1 MSGATGSSGTS
12 GTAGE
17 PGASGSS
24 GTSGQNGT
32 SGTSGANGLGLSAKS
47 GIVQGETGYYTGTT
61 SPQGNGWFYDVV
73 FTQPFGSSAYTISY
87 IYTND
92 SDNNPLSPVTRSASI
107 APNQSSTG
115 FTVFVGTLGQ
125 QPTTRAILEWT
136 AVANGE
142 TGVPGTSGT
151 NGSSGTSGVSGA
163 TGSSGTSG
171 TDGTSGTSPSGAGT
185 SGTSGTSGGSGTS
198 GTSGE
203 PGATGSSGTS
213 GINGTSGTSGGGGGG
228 GSTTITGVTLTQTGW
243 TYNTGSTY
251 YEYTYTNTGIT
262 SSVAV
267 LFTPYNSSVFT
278 SVSANV
284 YPYIELNYTT
294 NTAKLTADSYPS
306 GNITGQFIIF

>member
-1 MSGATGSSGTS
+1 MGNTTGSNNILVDTGYYVGNDNLFGNTNQIIPESGDGKIHLTSALSTDTADVNIGPDGINLTTEEANVFVGTSLSGSGLIIDIYSGNTLVLNGITSGSSTTYLTIDPITNEVTTSSGATGSSGTSGTS

-17 PGASGSS
+17 PGAS
-24 GTSGQNGT
+24 
-32 SGTSGANGLGLSAKS
+32 
-47 GIVQGETGYYTGTT
+47 
-61 SPQGNGWFYDVV
+61 
-73 FTQPFGSSAYTISY
+73 
-87 IYTND
+87 
-92 SDNNPLSPVTRSASI
+92 
-107 APNQSSTG
+107 
-115 FTVFVGTLGQ
+115 
-125 QPTTRAILEWT
+125 
-136 AVANGE
+136 
-142 TGVPGTSGT
+142 
-151 NGSSGTSGVSGA
+151 
-163 TGSSGTSG
+163 
-171 TDGTSGTSPSGAGT
+171 
-185 SGTSGTSGGSGTS
+185 
-198 GTSGE
+198 
-203 PGATGSSGTS
+203 GSSGTS

-306 GNITGQFIIF
+306 GDITGQFIIF